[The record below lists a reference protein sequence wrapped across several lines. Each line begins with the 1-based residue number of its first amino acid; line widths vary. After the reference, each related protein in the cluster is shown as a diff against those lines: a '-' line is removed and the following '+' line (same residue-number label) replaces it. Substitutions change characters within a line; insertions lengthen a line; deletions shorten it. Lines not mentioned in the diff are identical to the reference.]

1 MNDDSKAPQQ
11 APQQDDFDRGLR
23 NRRAVLGDAWVDK
36 SLNNATEFNAEFQSL
51 ITRYAWHDIWGR
63 PGLDHTTRR
72 LLVLGMTMGL
82 ARWEEF
88 ELHCRAAIRGGVPL
102 EKIKETLMQGAI
114 YCGVP
119 AANTAFKITM
129 DILRAEG
136 LVPPPQP
143 LSASLRVSTHQTFSQ
158 PQLHV
163 AVQGPAQ
170 ADATPVV
177 LAHALGLDLSMWDG
191 LAAHLAATR
200 SVLRYDQRG
209 HGASAV
215 PQGPYRLDDLVDDAA
230 RIIREWGRGP
240 VVFIGLS
247 MGGMVGQGLA
257 IRHPELVKGLVLA
270 NTTAK
275 YPEAAQAMWA
285 QRIAAVEQGGLEAIT
300 EMAMERYFTAAFRAQ
315 QPDAAAVQRATLLR
329 TNAAGYVAGCHA
341 VAAVDWLDQL
351 ARVTCPTL
359 VIAGA
364 HDIGAPPA
372 MAQAIAE
379 RVQGAE
385 LVTLSDAS
393 HISVVEQPAAF
404 AATVDAFLARLHRGE
419 TRSG

>member
-63 PGLDHTTRR
+63 PGLDHPTRR

-143 LSASLRVSTHQTFSQ
+143 LSADARVSTHHTFSQ
-158 PQLHV
+158 PQLRI
-163 AVQGPAQ
+163 AVQGSTH
-170 ADATPVV
+170 ADPTPVV

-209 HGASAV
+209 HGGSAV
-215 PQGPYRLDDLVDDAA
+215 PHGPYRLDDLVDDAA
-230 RIIREWGRGP
+230 RVIREWGCGP

-270 NTTAK
+270 NTTAA
-275 YPEAAQAMWA
+275 YPDVAKAAWI
-285 QRIAAVEQGGLEAIT
+285 QRIATVEQHGLDAIA
-300 EMAMERYFTAAFRAQ
+300 EMVMERYFTVAYRARHA
-315 QPDAAAVQRATLLR
+315 DAVAGFRATLLR
-329 TNAAGYVAGCHA
+329 TDAAGYVAACHA
-341 VAAVDWLDQL
+341 VAGVDWLAGL
-351 ARVTCPTL
+351 PRIACPVL

-364 HDIGAPPA
+364 LDVGAPPA
-372 MAQAIAE
+372 MSQAIAE
-379 RVQGAE
+379 GIAGAE
-385 LVTLSDAS
+385 LRVLDEAS
-393 HISVVEQPAAF
+393 HLSVAEQPALF
-404 AATVDAFLARLHRGE
+404 AEAIDSFLARVG
-419 TRSG
+419 